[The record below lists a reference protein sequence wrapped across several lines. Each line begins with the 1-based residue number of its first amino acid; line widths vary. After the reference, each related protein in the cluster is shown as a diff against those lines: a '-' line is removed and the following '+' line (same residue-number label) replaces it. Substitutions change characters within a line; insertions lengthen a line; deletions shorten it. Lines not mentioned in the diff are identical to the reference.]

1 MLNGILTEDNFTR
14 FFLMSIIPPAV
25 VLLYLY
31 VEYALDVF
39 FKNRRRYLSS
49 TTRYLI
55 KNLLIAIGLDISLI
69 SLLFVFCPP
78 ASKLQ
83 SETDLSTR
91 IESIAKDLDSTST
104 QLSNIQKE
112 LEQRIEYVEN
122 LKKEAEIAE
131 NVISLTDEQVK
142 AVQSKLNEELNANSE
157 KSLVQDILLNSI
169 FFILGFVAPGFVKV
183 LKSFYDKCTGNKNT
197 PALEDASIQKK
208 VDQLEQLIA
217 EIKNDMT

>member
-1 MLNGILTEDNFTR
+1 MLNGILTEDNFTP
-14 FFLMSIIPPAV
+14 FVLMSIIPPAV

-31 VEYALDVF
+31 IDDALDVIF
-39 FKNRRRYLSS
+39 RKRRRYLSPGIRS
-49 TTRYLI
+49 LI
-55 KNLLIAIGLDISLI
+55 KRFLIVIGLEFSLF
-69 SLLFVFCPP
+69 SLLLVFSPP

-91 IESIAKDLDSTST
+91 IESIANDLDSTST
-104 QLSNIQKE
+104 ELSNIQKE

-122 LKKEAEIAE
+122 LKKDAEIAE

-142 AVQSKLNEELNANSE
+142 AVQSKLNEELNANNE

-169 FFILGFVAPGFVKV
+169 FFILGLVAPGFVKV
-183 LKSFYDKCTGNKNT
+183 LKSFYDKFTGNKNT

-217 EIKNDMT
+217 DIKNDMA